1 MIEKTV
7 LDILKADTVLISLLT
22 KYEGRPAVFSDAAPE
37 KAVQPYL
44 TFYIERDNT
53 QTSIVQTMTIFVEFW
68 DDTKSSVNA
77 RAASERIEFLFGF
90 QIFKNIDSRYCSI
103 RTWFNTGGWIDEGDP
118 RKIRYNNIIDVRAA
132 RKKWSQQL

>member
-7 LDILKADTVLISLLT
+7 LDILKADTALIDILT

-37 KAVQPYL
+37 KAVKPYL

-53 QTSIVQTMTIFVEFW
+53 ETSIIQTMTGFFEYW
-68 DDTKSSVNA
+68 DTTKSSVNA
-77 RAASERIEFLFGF
+77 RIVSERIEFLFGF
-90 QIFKNIDSRYCSI
+90 KIFKNIDERYGSI

-118 RKIRYNNIIDVRAA
+118 RDIRYNNTVYIRAA